1 MNTIYLVTLAISLLT
16 CNTNDKKNNVTDQT
30 DVIVVTDDH
39 EWISLFDG
47 KTFDGW
53 HRYNHD
59 TPSNAWIIKDGA
71 MTFDPSVVTKEDRVH
86 DLVTDSNFTSFELSL
101 EWNIAEGG
109 NSGVFWGVVED
120 KKYHTPYLT
129 GPEIQVLD
137 NERHPDAKANP
148 KFHQAG
154 ALYDMVQPT
163 QDVCKP
169 AGTWNHIL
177 LSINHNTNKG
187 SVALNGVEI
196 VSFPVSGAG
205 WDALIANSKF
215 KNWDAFGKFKTG
227 KIGLQDHG
235 DVVSYRNIKIRE
247 L

>member
-1 MNTIYLVTLAISLLT
+1 MNNLILIPLVVSLLT
-16 CNTNDKKNNVTDQT
+16 FNQEKFTIQQDISLTENTLTEKQDWV
-30 DVIVVTDDH
+30 
-39 EWISLFDG
+39 SLFDG
-47 KTFDGW
+47 KTFKGW
-53 HRYNHD
+53 HRFNHEGV
-59 TPSNAWIIKDGA
+59 SAAWKIEDGA
-71 MTFDPSVVTKEDRVH
+71 MTFDPSGVTKGDNVH
-86 DLVTDSNFTSFELSL
+86 DLVSDQNFTNFQLSL

-109 NSGVFWGVVED
+109 NSGIFWGVVED

-148 KFHQAG
+148 KFHQSG

-169 AGTWNHIL
+169 AGTWNHVL
-177 LSINHNTNKG
+177 LTINHQTNQG
-187 SVALNGVEI
+187 SVELNGVEI
-196 VSFPVSGAG
+196 VTFPVNGPE
-205 WDALIANSKF
+205 WDALVANSKF
-215 KNWDAFGKFKTG
+215 KTWEAFGKFKTG